1 MIDQNGRFVPNAA
14 PQQQPMGA
22 PSQPAQA
29 AMRGQGIAP
38 TGPSMSL
45 ANSNGFGGPA
55 QGMMQQRAPVM
66 GMAGPQQA
74 YMPPQQQGI
83 AGAMRAGGMMA
94 QGPQQAYAAP
104 TPTGMPPLGQPPGT
118 SWGGAPQGGWSGP
131 MYQPMPQMP
140 VQRSVEQSVQ
150 TGSPQ
155 SMQNFLQALHQAG
168 AGPNNSFQVGAGQQG
183 AGPQAG
189 FAGFG
194 SNGQQGGPGGGFTAY
209 GGPMASSLSFAGNG
223 AQQGAYGQGAAPG
236 SSGGTVV
243 MGGTGGLAGQ
253 PAYQAPNDGTPTA
266 ASQAWAD
273 QVRASQEARGIS
285 QTPVQPP
292 NTNNGNIAGGQSQ
305 SNYNGAGTGT
315 QGAHSTSDVRAKE
328 AITPGAGELDD
339 FLKSLGVYSYQYK
352 DEANGKGRRISPM
365 AQEIESTPLGRA
377 AVSEGP
383 DGLKRVD
390 YGKLGGTMLAATAHL
405 NQKILKLDAELR
417 AAVLGK
423 FSAKKGKE

>member
-1 MIDQNGRFVPNAA
+1 MLDANGRFVPNAA

-29 AMRGQGIAP
+29 AAMRGQGIAP

-45 ANSNGFGGPA
+45 ANSSGFGGPA
-55 QGMMQQRAPVM
+55 QGMMPQRASM
-66 GMAGPQQA
+66 SMAGPQQA

-83 AGAMRAGGMMA
+83 AGAMRAGGMMQ

-131 MYQPMPQMP
+131 MYQPMPQQQMP

-155 SMQNFLQALHQAG
+155 SVQNFLTALHQAG
-168 AGPNNSFQVGAGQQG
+168 GGPNNSFQVGAGQQG

-236 SSGGTVV
+236 SSGGGVSLGAGF
-243 MGGTGGLAGQ
+243 GGHG
-253 PAYQAPNDGTPTA
+253 PA
-266 ASQAWAD
+266 ASFPTFNANNSAQADMAAANANLQAMGNYQGQLQSNAAKQAYD
-273 QVRASQEARGIS
+273 NA
-285 QTPVQPP
+285 
-292 NTNNGNIAGGQSQ
+292 TNNASRMAFDDPGPAM
-305 SNYNGAGTGT
+305 
-315 QGAHSTSDVRAKE
+315 SDVRAKE

-405 NQKILKLDAELR
+405 DAKIRKLDAELR

-423 FSAKKGKE
+423 FSKKGKT

>member
-14 PQQQPMGA
+14 PQQQPMGP
-22 PSQPAQA
+22 PSQPAQAA

-45 ANSNGFGGPA
+45 ANSSGFGGPA
-55 QGMMQQRAPVM
+55 QGMMPQRAPM
-66 GMAGPQQA
+66 SMAGPQQA

-104 TPTGMPPLGQPPGT
+104 TPTGTPSFGPAPGM

-131 MYQPMPQMP
+131 MYQQMPQQQMP

-155 SMQNFLQALHQAG
+155 SVQNFLTALHQAG
-168 AGPNNSFQVGAGQQG
+168 GGPNNSFQVGGGQQG

-209 GGPMASSLSFAGNG
+209 GGPMQSSLSFAGNG

-236 SSGGTVV
+236 SSGGGISA
-243 MGGTGGLAGQ
+243 GGTGGMAGQ
-253 PAYQAPNDGTPTA
+253 PGYQQQAEPKLMDPSGANTAYQQWYSSQYNADGSQKDQSAP
-266 ASQAWAD
+266 
-273 QVRASQEARGIS
+273 
-285 QTPVQPP
+285 PVDP
-292 NTNNGNIAGGQSQ
+292 AKAKEDALK
-305 SNYNGAGTGT
+305 GAM
-315 QGAHSTSDVRAKE
+315 ANAMSDMRAKE
-328 AITPGAGELDD
+328 AIAPGAGELDD

-405 NQKILKLDAELR
+405 DAKIRKLDAELR

-423 FSAKKGKE
+423 FSTKKGGS